1 MSDLPTDSLTILADQ
16 HASEVLR
23 LFRAKHEAFYK
34 NGVESTIRHLASQTD
49 MTRFSQTA
57 VELLATLISLPESI
71 KLNVREGLVE
81 WMSDIVEERCPPT
94 TVAPFLE
101 ILVGVKK
108 GRNKGVDSFE
118 IWKAVNTHFGNNNTK
133 IIFPFLSLPFEL
145 RLIIYDHYF
154 DLETTSNSKKL
165 IDNIAPRG
173 DNRLSL
179 MITNHQIYS
188 EARKVLYTNF
198 AFGLKSVPHLRHFF
212 NNLRG
217 YSYQIIRK
225 LQIEDISAEHVNT
238 LAQVLSGQG
247 LLGVRS
253 LKLIATPR
261 YMGPASLRTQVGRSR
276 KRPVYPVFKK
286 KLRIAVDKLFYRS
299 GFSIPKPPTLI
310 LVDFRKDPAWDVGF
324 PRFWSVSVTWKE

>member
-1 MSDLPTDSLTILADQ
+1 
-16 HASEVLR
+16 
-23 LFRAKHEAFYK
+23 
-34 NGVESTIRHLASQTD
+34 

-57 VELLATLISLPESI
+57 VEFLATLISLPESI

-81 WMSDIVEERCPPT
+81 WMSDIVKERCPPT
-94 TVAPFLE
+94 TVVPFLE
-101 ILVGVKK
+101 ILVGANK
-108 GRNKGVDSFE
+108 GRNKGVDSFD
-118 IWKAVNTHFGNNNTK
+118 IWKAVNRHFGNSNTK

-145 RLIIYDHYF
+145 RLIIYDYYF
-154 DLETTSNSKKL
+154 ELETTNTSKKL
-165 IDNIAPRG
+165 IDNIAPQG
-173 DNRLSL
+173 ENRLSL

-217 YSYQIIRK
+217 YSYKIIRK

-253 LKLIATPR
+253 LKLIATPH

-276 KRPVYPVFKK
+276 KRLVYPVFKK
-286 KLRIAVDKLFYRS
+286 KLCIAVDKLFYRS
-299 GFSIPKPPTLI
+299 GLSIPKPPTLI
-310 LVDFRKDPAWDVGF
+310 LVDFRKDPAWDVIF